1 MSNTAISVKH
11 LTKIYKLYD
20 KPIDRLKES
29 LHPLKKQYHKDF
41 YALNNVNFEI
51 KKGETVGIIG
61 KNGAGKSTLLK
72 IITGVLTPTSGSV
85 HVNGRIA
92 SLLELGAGF
101 NPDYTGIENIYFN
114 GSLMG
119 FTREEM
125 DTKIV
130 DILAFADIGDFVYQ
144 PVKMYSSGMFAR
156 LAFAVTINVD
166 PDILIV
172 DEALAVGDIFFV
184 QKCMA
189 HLNGLKNSGKTILFV
204 SHDTA
209 IIKNICDKAL
219 FINDGKLVAHGNAIE
234 VSDTY
239 LAYVFQR
246 QVNQTKEND
255 GDKKDTLYV
264 KEDEENHIPN
274 LQKRLGNQRCQILGI
289 GLYDKNMNPVQSI
302 HNNSTIILRMT
313 FKNTTDTLI
322 DNLTVGYVLKSPKGI
337 EIASNNSEIEQTK
350 IGTIGI
356 NAKRTIKI
364 EIKIPLYH
372 PGQYTFTP
380 TIGTMGADTIELL
393 DRVENAICIELYSKK
408 QIHVLMSLDTNYFME
423 DVCQEI

>member
-1 MSNTAISVKH
+1 MNNTAIKVSH
-11 LTKIYKLYD
+11 LTKVYKLYD

-29 LHPLKKQYHKDF
+29 LHPLGKQYHKDF
-41 YALNNVNFEI
+41 YALSDVSFEI

-72 IITGVLTPTSGSV
+72 IITGVLTPSSGHV

-101 NPDYTGIENIYFN
+101 NPEYTGIENIYLQ
-114 GSLMG
+114 GTLMG
-119 FTREEM
+119 YSKEEM
-125 DTKIV
+125 DVKI
-130 DILAFADIGDFVYQ
+130 DEILSFADIGDFVYQ
-144 PVKMYSSGMFAR
+144 PVKSYSSGMFAR
-156 LAFAVTINVD
+156 LAFAIAINVD

-172 DEALAVGDIFFV
+172 DEALAVGDVFFV

-189 HLNGLKNSGKTILFV
+189 KLDSFKKAGKTILFV

-209 IIKNICDKAL
+209 IIKNICNKAL
-219 FINDGKLVAHGNAIE
+219 FIKNGELVANGNAIE

-239 LAYVFQR
+239 LAYLFKREVKR
-246 QVNQTKEND
+246 PKEEVE
-255 GDKKDTLYV
+255 KDTFCT
-264 KEDEENHIPN
+264 KANEENYIPN
-274 LQKRLGNQRCQILGI
+274 LQKRLGDQRCQILGI
-289 GLYDKNMNPVQSI
+289 GLYNKKMNSIQSVC
-302 HNNSTIILRMT
+302 NNSIIILRMT
-313 FKNTTDTLI
+313 FKNTTDSCI
-322 DNLTVGYVLKSPKGI
+322 DNLTVGYILKNSKGI
-337 EIASNNSEIEQTK
+337 EIASNNSEIEQTE
-350 IGTIGI
+350 IGSIGI

-380 TIGTMGADTIELL
+380 TIGTMRADTIELL